1 MLVIMVLGF
10 PKNKMR
16 ITDFIEMFLVNSWM
30 DFVDSA
36 KFSS

>member
-16 ITDFIEMFLVNSWM
+16 ITDSIEIFLVNSLM
-30 DFVDSA
+30 DFVDSV